1 MGRLYKLFLAPRP
14 VLLSCGGKS
23 MDIQDTLFALLRFK
37 LCGSD
42 WNGQTLSNEEML
54 SLFKLAQAHDMAHLA
69 AASLSDLGLL
79 GEDAV
84 SHGFRKALFTS
95 ALRCERLKLE
105 ADKIHSVLEGAGID
119 HMLLKGPVIRPYY
132 PEEWMRLSCDIDFL
146 VHEEDLEQAQSLL
159 EAKLGYTTDDGKGV
173 HHTSMHAPN
182 GIHIEPHFCLR
193 EHSDPMDAVLDEVWQ
208 NCRLAD
214 GSAHRYEMQNEF
226 LLFHLVAHMAY
237 HFQQGGCGI
246 KPFVD
251 LFLLKDRLA
260 YDQAVFDDFLKRAGL
275 DVFYSRMLDMIG
287 IWFGSSPHNEM
298 SRRIEDYVLRGGVYG
313 TKTNQLAVQQEQAGS
328 KLRQILKRIF
338 MPYRTLKIKYPIL
351 ERYPILTPFFEV
363 VRWINMVRK
372 KRLKGYAKELDVIVA
387 MDKEKL
393 AEINR
398 LLKDVGL

>member
-1 MGRLYKLFLAPRP
+1 
-14 VLLSCGGKS
+14 
-23 MDIQDTLFALLRFK
+23 
-37 LCGSD
+37 
-42 WNGQTLSNEEML
+42 
-54 SLFKLAQAHDMAHLA
+54 
-69 AASLSDLGLL
+69 
-79 GEDAV
+79 
-84 SHGFRKALFTS
+84 
-95 ALRCERLKLE
+95 
-105 ADKIHSVLEGAGID
+105 
-119 HMLLKGPVIRPYY
+119 
-132 PEEWMRLSCDIDFL
+132 
-146 VHEEDLEQAQSLL
+146 
-159 EAKLGYTTDDGKGV
+159 
-173 HHTSMHAPN
+173 
-182 GIHIEPHFCLR
+182 
-193 EHSDPMDAVLDEVWQ
+193 
-208 NCRLAD
+208 
-214 GSAHRYEMQNEF
+214 
-226 LLFHLVAHMAY
+226 
-237 HFQQGGCGI
+237 
-246 KPFVD
+246 
-251 LFLLKDRLA
+251 
-260 YDQAVFDDFLKRAGL
+260 VFDDFLKRAGL